1 MKKILSALL
10 VALTF
15 TACSKSEETIL
26 GKTYA
31 LLPEKT
37 VTITFDRNENRFF
50 GKALNNYFGEY
61 KIEQNNLTLT
71 VIGSTM
77 MAGPEEEMKNEIEYF
92 KSLGKVKSYTLKNKT
107 LELTGE
113 GVNLKYEEAKN

>member
-10 VALTF
+10 VTLTV
-15 TACSKSEETIL
+15 TACSKSEGTIT

-37 VTITFDRNENRFF
+37 ITITFDENRFF

-61 KIEQNNLTLT
+61 KIEQNNLNLT

-77 MAGPEEEMKNEIEYF
+77 MAGPEEEMKKETEYF
-92 KSLGKVKSYTLKNKT
+92 QSLGKVKSYTLKNKT

-113 GVNLKYEEAKN
+113 GVNLRYEEAKN